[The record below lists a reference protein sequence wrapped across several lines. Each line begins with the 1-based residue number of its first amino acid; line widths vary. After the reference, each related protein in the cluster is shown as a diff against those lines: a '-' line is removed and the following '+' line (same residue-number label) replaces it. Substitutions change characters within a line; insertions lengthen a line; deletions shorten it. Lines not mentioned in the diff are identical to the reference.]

1 MSVLEFLSLE
11 AKSHL
16 KFCVETPKSQGKEE
30 KLALGGLLLGR
41 DLCLLGCLA
50 IGVACGAGRTAG
62 LASGEGNAVLLLHL
76 GHLVRYRL
84 EVAESELGGDSGN
97 IDLQKM

>member
-1 MSVLEFLSLE
+1 MCAVALN
-11 AKSHL
+11 
-16 KFCVETPKSQGKEE
+16 SQKMEE
-30 KLALGGLLLGR
+30 ELALGCLLFGR
-41 DLCLLGCLA
+41 NLCLLGCLC
-50 IGVACGAGRTAG
+50 IGVACGGCRSAG